1 MVNLDLRT
9 ITYLPIIV
17 KNVRA
22 SSMVCTSGLCTYR
35 VRIRNKCSVKLE
47 TGPWAHKQCH
57 LSVLLSFVSRLG
69 VWFWWTFTLC
79 LFIFSR
85 VSYNIIIVVYNTC
98 GKWHDRG
105 DCSVTFVEGLQNRS
119 RTSRIASSQHRVYS
133 HVLEILGRARTFN
146 EIPCLGTIISYKNAV
161 VFWGPVVLSF
171 PLEFYL
177 IQNPLCSWW

>member
-1 MVNLDLRT
+1 M
-9 ITYLPIIV
+9 
-17 KNVRA
+17 
-22 SSMVCTSGLCTYR
+22 
-35 VRIRNKCSVKLE
+35 
-47 TGPWAHKQCH
+47 
-57 LSVLLSFVSRLG
+57 
-69 VWFWWTFTLC
+69 
-79 LFIFSR
+79 
-85 VSYNIIIVVYNTC
+85 VYNTC

-133 HVLEILGRARTFN
+133 HVLERLGRARTFN

-177 IQNPLCSWW
+177 IQNPLCS